1 MGAAQQLP
9 ARRWSGERSLRSD
22 NRLQG
27 RPRTDR
33 GTELERG
40 GDSKT
45 EGVGRVYEFRLQDGE
60 WRQTGVL
67 DSRIEQGA
75 NFGLSISMQG
85 DLAVIGSPGSGEGH
99 GAAFLFHRDPV
110 SDTWVEGSRLS
121 AFTSIAGDR
130 FGDAVALDGNEV
142 WVGAPAPR
150 GNDTGTV
157 YLYRRLDDGYDAPTR
172 IRLAETVT
180 RDAFGDEIYASGG
193 VAAVVATGMH
203 HQSGAVYVV

>member
-1 MGAAQQLP
+1 M
-9 ARRWSGERSLRSD
+9 
-22 NRLQG
+22 
-27 RPRTDR
+27 
-33 GTELERG
+33 G

-172 IRLAETVT
+172 IRLAENRHQGRVRG
-180 RDAFGDEIYASGG
+180 RDLRFGRCGGRGGNGHASPVRGG
-193 VAAVVATGMH
+193 LRV
-203 HQSGAVYVV
+203 